1 MIGKHLVVVKE
12 VTPSS
17 HNFTICGL
25 KKPREILPTIFF
37 ALSRH
42 HCPPTTMIFTTA
54 CTLLLANVAAANIVA
69 MAAGATV
76 ITTGGRRRGGGR
88 ATAATAATGAMAM
101 PTLAGVDPAYI
112 CLQTGLIKSW
122 KGATDEDTEIL
133 RQLINTGM
141 LDGLRTQEIK
151 DQYPRFNR
159 FTSKCLGDKVSNL
172 RRTLRDNIE
181 RRNEMDGDNGGGQ
194 GLPA

>member
-1 MIGKHLVVVKE
+1 
-12 VTPSS
+12 
-17 HNFTICGL
+17 
-25 KKPREILPTIFF
+25 
-37 ALSRH
+37 
-42 HCPPTTMIFTTA
+42 MIFTTA
-54 CTLLLANVAAANIVA
+54 FTLLLANIAAAN
-69 MAAGATV
+69 MAATV

-88 ATAATAATGAMAM
+88 ATAATAATAATGAMAM
-101 PTLAGVDPAYI
+101 PTLAGVDPAFI